1 MKKYLIRFLKCLLV
15 IICMPL
21 WYIAAIISVL
31 FISTIGSL
39 ILLIIFYVKTGKTY
53 DSWDMTNNTI
63 NEICNFMFIEP
74 SDKIKEFLNN

>member
-63 NEICNFMFIEP
+63 NETCNFMFIEP
-74 SDKIKEFLNN
+74 SDKMKEFLNN

>member
-1 MKKYLIRFLKCLLV
+1 
-15 IICMPL
+15 MPL

-63 NEICNFMFIEP
+63 NETCNFMFIEP
-74 SDKIKEFLNN
+74 SDKMKEFLNN

>member
-1 MKKYLIRFLKCLLV
+1 MIRFLKCLLV
-15 IICMPL
+15 IVCMPI

-39 ILLIIFYVKTGKTY
+39 ILLFIFYVKTGKTY